1 MPSSS
6 GLQLPRVPT
15 ASIYQ
20 QGSLRVLAMEELQ
33 WLSPQQVERRFPS
46 AAEALE
52 YLRTGKCKYGD
63 PNSPIAAN
71 FD

>member
-1 MPSSS
+1 M
-6 GLQLPRVPT
+6 
-15 ASIYQ
+15 AEM
-20 QGSLRVLAMEELQ
+20 LAQELAQDPKNRGQKSVSVQ